1 MFLLIN
7 GTKVGAQYWQQF
19 VDYKI
24 DVDLNPE
31 TAIYYGTQTVEY
43 KNNSPETLKKV
54 FFHLYFNAF
63 QPGSEMAV
71 QQKNSPD
78 RNRRFKV
85 YVDSLNK
92 DQQGYL
98 KVSDLTQDGVRL
110 ETVASETIL
119 EVPLNTPIPLVVLR
133 LLVFPLKG
141 MFQMLF
147 GEQEKTLLKGW
158 SSLWHNGTQK
168 WLNMM

>member
-1 MFLLIN
+1 MNSSQFYLFFKFLLIN
-7 GTKVGAQYWQQF
+7 ATWVGAQYWQQF

-43 KNNSPETLKKV
+43 KNNSPEILKKV

-78 RNRRFKV
+78 KNRRFK
-85 YVDSLNK
+85 
-92 DQQGYL
+92 GYSRSIL
-98 KVSDLTQDGVRL
+98 KSKIRRG
-110 ETVASETIL
+110 
-119 EVPLNTPIPLVVLR
+119 
-133 LLVFPLKG
+133 
-141 MFQMLF
+141 
-147 GEQEKTLLKGW
+147 KT
-158 SSLWHNGTQK
+158 
-168 WLNMM
+168 

>member
-1 MFLLIN
+1 MNRFRFYLFSMFLLIST
-7 GTKVGAQYWQQF
+7 TKIGAQYWQQF
-19 VDYKI
+19 VNYKI
-24 DVDLNPE
+24 DVALNPE
-31 TAIYYGTQTVEY
+31 SAIYYGKQTVEY

-85 YVDSLNK
+85 YVDSLSKN
-92 DQQGYL
+92 QQGYL
-98 KVSDLTQDGVRL
+98 NVSDLTQDGVRL

-119 EVPLNTPIPLVVLR
+119 EVPLNTPIPPVVPR
-133 LLVFPLKG
+133 PLVFPLKG
-141 MFQMLF
+141 MFLMLF
-147 GEQEKTLLKGW
+147 GGLEKLF
-158 SSLWHNGTQK
+158 
-168 WLNMM
+168 